1 MKKYSKED
9 VIFLESLMKIG
20 LSNDLCGCINDI
32 RRSIFE
38 EPIAGEQVDMKKE
51 RLESIDKANSGI
63 GVDTTETNKVFRF
76 IPHEEVEEAK
86 KNAYKEWAWAFD
98 YLRDK

>member
-1 MKKYSKED
+1 
-9 VIFLESLMKIG
+9 
-20 LSNDLCGCINDI
+20 
-32 RRSIFE
+32 
-38 EPIAGEQVDMKKE
+38 MKKE
-51 RLESIDKANSGI
+51 RLESIDKANSGT

-76 IPHEEVEEAK
+76 IPHEEVEAAK